1 MIAITVSRKGEK
13 AITIQ
18 FRSPTTVSQDDHLDI
33 TTLLE
38 ITRKIAD
45 YAFERASDLDQQEV
59 FPAEEF
65 KQLAVA
71 GLLTAPLSKGLGGL
85 GLGFETGDTRELLML
100 LKEIGRGNLAVG
112 RVYEGHVNALQ
123 LIQTFGTPEQIETY
137 AADVRDLDKILGVWN
152 AEATDGVKIIP
163 LDNGNY
169 LLQGCKTFASGCGYV
184 ERPFVNGAL
193 PDGSWQMCI
202 VPMEKVKTVVDRD
215 WWQPSGMKA
224 TVSYKVD
231 FTGVELDR
239 NCLIGNP
246 GDYFRQPWLS
256 AGVIRF
262 AAVQLGGAEALF
274 NTTRQYLQELNRT
287 SHPNQQERLGKM
299 AIAIESGNLWL
310 CNVAQMVDGYAPIFG
325 GYPDLSEQER
335 AISPSETLR
344 VRLRAEGI
352 RKSPLLVAYANM
364 VRTAIEQICMDVMQL
379 SQRSIGTLG
388 LLPPHPMERI
398 IRDLSL
404 YLRQPAYDVAIAKVG
419 EYVLAN
425 KVPASEIWTI

>member
-1 MIAITVSRKGEK
+1 MIATILFKNQRGKTIT
-13 AITIQ
+13 TQ
-18 FRSPTTVSQDDHLDI
+18 FRSPITVSQDNHLDINI

-45 YAFERASDLDQQEV
+45 YAFERASELDQQGV

-71 GLLTAPLSKGLGGL
+71 GLLTAPLSQRLGGL
-85 GLGFETGDTRELLML
+85 GLGFETGNTTELLML
-100 LKEIGRGNLAVG
+100 LKEIGRGNLAIG

-123 LIQTFGTPEQIETY
+123 LIQTFATPEQIETY
-137 AADVRDLDKILGVWN
+137 AADAIRDKIFGVWN
-152 AEATDGVKIIP
+152 AEAADGVKIIP
-163 LDNGNY
+163 LDNGKY
-169 LLQGCKTFASGCGYV
+169 LLQGSKTFASGCGYV

-202 VPMEKVKTVVDRD
+202 VPMEKVETVIDRD

-231 FTGVELDR
+231 FTGIELEH
-239 NCLIGNP
+239 NFLIGNP

-310 CNVAQMVDGYAPIFG
+310 CNVAQMVDRYAPIFG
-325 GYPDLSEQER
+325 GYPNLPHPESSR
-335 AISPSETLR
+335 
-344 VRLRAEGI
+344 
-352 RKSPLLVAYANM
+352 LVAYANM

-425 KVPASEIWTI
+425 KVSASEIWTIFKEG